1 MKPLTRQFV
10 GRSDGY
16 CGVDF
21 DGSLGTRINL
31 FLNNVL
37 NHFMWCNI
45 YRMHI
50 GLIYMRRLLFKC
62 PNLVDYIMSKEL
74 HTTEPREQSGRD
86 SFERYQAQVR
96 SASIAALTILE
107 GTEVD
112 RIYCDLHDDFV
123 KRRVNGGGYD
133 FFQVKTKAKQNQN
146 WKLLD
151 VFGIKSKS
159 SKQSPD
165 SIKDSFIG
173 KLLLHTIIFDENCNS
188 VVFQTNINNEDH
200 IEDVLEDIQS
210 GEFSNKYTKI
220 LIDNFNNCISQKVK
234 LSDSKIKE
242 NLSKLKFENDVQYL
256 KSKNNNYEAIVR
268 QAIYDY
274 SEVDLS
280 YTDNQEI
287 IKKLLELVTKK
298 SSGKIENW
306 TLDSIEEQS
315 GISIDDLL
323 SILSISRDAYLCLK
337 GGGDSSA
344 IKNISIIQRFLKDA
358 GADDSIV
365 EYCSKCKLDW
375 DLWRR
380 NNRHNI
386 FELDLNYVTK
396 KVSELLNDNL
406 ESNGGLINI
415 NDLRVP
421 IKNLI
426 SHLDDEDS
434 LMGLDNNLIVG
445 AIFSEIVKRKS

>member
-1 MKPLTRQFV
+1 
-10 GRSDGY
+10 
-16 CGVDF
+16 
-21 DGSLGTRINL
+21 
-31 FLNNVL
+31 
-37 NHFMWCNI
+37 
-45 YRMHI
+45 
-50 GLIYMRRLLFKC
+50 
-62 PNLVDYIMSKEL
+62 
-74 HTTEPREQSGRD
+74 
-86 SFERYQAQVR
+86 
-96 SASIAALTILE
+96 
-107 GTEVD
+107 
-112 RIYCDLHDDFV
+112 
-123 KRRVNGGGYD
+123 
-133 FFQVKTKAKQNQN
+133 
-146 WKLLD
+146 
-151 VFGIKSKS
+151 
-159 SKQSPD
+159 
-165 SIKDSFIG
+165 
-173 KLLLHTIIFDENCNS
+173 
-188 VVFQTNINNEDH
+188 
-200 IEDVLEDIQS
+200 
-210 GEFSNKYTKI
+210 
-220 LIDNFNNCISQKVK
+220 
-234 LSDSKIKE
+234 
-242 NLSKLKFENDVQYL
+242 
-256 KSKNNNYEAIVR
+256 KNNNYEAIVR

-396 KVSELLNDNL
+396 KVSELLND
-406 ESNGGLINI
+406 
-415 NDLRVP
+415 
-421 IKNLI
+421 
-426 SHLDDEDS
+426 
-434 LMGLDNNLIVG
+434 
-445 AIFSEIVKRKS
+445 